1 MDCGFIMILLP
12 ASRIN
17 SKVNNILFSTQ
28 NVNVARFVRIIEWD
42 FVGVV
47 FQTLC
52 YWMYEIEK
60 VQHAEKLQS
69 SVIVLRFPNALS
81 ALLLAPSSFAFFLS
95 KSLGLDV
102 CALLWCREKGAA
114 GQPYCPLPSDWQLWD
129 QSHLLTL
136 HLQTRTSFSLL
147 ATMLF
152 HSWAS
157 KRVGTCIITEKG
169 QISVCIVRHQVLVGV

>member
-1 MDCGFIMILLP
+1 MDLLGDFFKVTFIH
-12 ASRIN
+12 
-17 SKVNNILFSTQ
+17 SKCKHSSLRSHFWMRLF
-28 NVNVARFVRIIEWD
+28 W
-42 FVGVV
+42 VV

-129 QSHLLTL
+129 QSHLPTS

-147 ATMLF
+147 ANDAILF
-152 HSWAS
+152 MSIQTS
-157 KRVGTCIITEKG
+157 RYMYCIVEKG
-169 QISVCIVRHQVLVGV
+169 QINMQCMQY